1 MIIRVDLNISNI
13 QTFKLFKQSNISNI
27 HTFQIDFLMK
37 THIFKITLLLTLLA
51 GLSACSDW
59 LTIKPDGKVVLD
71 DYWKNE
77 ADVEAVV
84 AACYRGMLEDEFMKR
99 VIVWGE
105 LRSDNIIGG
114 NGSISDA
121 ENKMLQASIIPTNDM
136 CRWGSFYTIIN
147 YCNYVLYYAPNVI
160 DPNFTE
166 TKLHAKEAEVLTLRA
181 LCYFY
186 LVRTYKDVP
195 LIIDPSISDIQN
207 YKVPQS
213 AESQVLDKIEKDL
226 LKAES
231 WAMLAYGSVQYTK
244 GRITKNAVRAL
255 LADVYLWKG
264 NYSKCIEYC
273 DKIIDDK
280 MLIMKSEN
288 KTNFL
293 LIQNDD
299 NPFTQIFGLKN
310 SEESIFELQFSESNK
325 VNQKVY
331 DYYGTA
337 YNNIGQLSA
346 TTSITSTYTV
356 YPKTDV
362 RRKDNIKDFPSQGL
376 FNIFKYAGQYRSENS
391 LGNSTYTYRSTTAN
405 WIFYRLTDIMLMKA
419 EALVQLNRTT
429 ADLTDALHIV
439 NTIFIRS
446 NPTMMLADSF
456 KIDTYSS
463 KQAMEELV
471 LLERQRELMFEGKRW
486 FDLLRMARRDGN
498 SSRLL
503 ARVLGKYTDNQ
514 TTIKSKMTDMNSLY
528 LPIHQDE
535 MDANTN
541 LVQNPFYLT
550 ESE

>member
-1 MIIRVDLNISNI
+1 
-13 QTFKLFKQSNISNI
+13 
-27 HTFQIDFLMK
+27 MK
-37 THIFKITLLLTLLA
+37 THIFKITFLLILLSSF
-51 GLSACSDW
+51 SACTDW
-59 LTIKPDGKVVLD
+59 LTIKPDGKVVLA
-71 DYWKNE
+71 DYWRNE
-77 ADVEAVV
+77 SDVEAVV
-84 AACYRGMLEDEFMKR
+84 ATCYRGMLDDDFMKR

-114 NGSISDA
+114 SGTISDA
-121 ENKMLQASIIPTNDM
+121 ENKMLQGSIIPTNDM
-136 CRWGSFYTIIN
+136 CKWNSLYSIIN
-147 YCNYVLYYAPNVI
+147 YCNTVLYYAPQVI

-166 TKLHAKEAEVLTLRA
+166 SKLHAKEAEVLALRA

-195 LIIDPSISDIQN
+195 LITEPSLSDIQD

-213 AESQVLDKIEKDL
+213 TEDKVLDKIEADL
-226 LKAES
+226 LQAED
-231 WAMLAYGSVQYTK
+231 WAMLAYSTVQYTK
-244 GRITKNAVRAL
+244 GRITKNAVRAI
-255 LADVYLWKG
+255 LADVYLWKN
-264 NYSKCIEYC
+264 NYPKCIEYC
-273 DKIIDDK
+273 DKIINDK
-280 MLIMKSEN
+280 LLTMKLEN

-299 NPFTQIFGLKN
+299 NPFSLIFGIKN

-325 VNQKVY
+325 ANQKVY

-337 YNNIGQLSA
+337 HNNIGQLSA
-346 TTSITSTYTV
+346 TTSIASTYTV

-362 RRKDNIKDFPSQGL
+362 RRKDNIKDLQSQGL
-376 FNIFKYAGQYRSENS
+376 YNIFKYAGQYRSENS
-391 LGNSTYTYRSTTAN
+391 QGNSTYTYRSTTAN
-405 WIFYRLTDIMLMKA
+405 WIFYRLTDVMLMKA

-429 ADLTDALHIV
+429 TDLTDALHIV

-446 NPTMMLADSF
+446 NPTMLVADTF

-471 LLERQRELMFEGKRW
+471 MLERQRELMFEGKRW

-535 MDANTN
+535 LDANTN